1 LILKIKYTFDA
12 WIPYKDLMT
21 KVLQL
26 FFYISFSVTV
36 CSTMYGQQK
45 KNETEYYNW
54 FDENLGSEN
63 SLLFN
68 GTRPS
73 ENTRSKDGSHKYY
86 MSPAFI
92 SGNIVY
98 RDQPFFNTPIKYD
111 IHEDEIIINLTSGT
125 KSSIIKLIKANV
137 QRFTLQNKQF
147 IQIEDS
153 EQMFLVNGF
162 YEVLFESP
170 DLSLYKKHHKTKK
183 ERIVHKKV
191 YTDYKEEDVYLM
203 QRLGKYHAV
212 SNKNDLIK
220 ILPEHKSSINNLY
233 KKNDKLRKS
242 DYDSFLSKISK
253 DLAGYH

>member
-1 LILKIKYTFDA
+1 MVS
-12 WIPYKDLMT
+12 KDLMT

-26 FFYISFSVTV
+26 FTYISFSVTV
-36 CSTMYGQQK
+36 CSTIYGQQN

-73 ENTRSKDGSHKYY
+73 ENTKSNDGSHKYY
-86 MSPAFI
+86 LSPAYI
-92 SGNIVY
+92 PGNIVY
-98 RDQPFFNTPIKYD
+98 SDQPFFNIPLKYD
-111 IHEDEIIINLTSGT
+111 IYEDEIIINLTSGT

-147 IQIEDS
+147 IQLEDRD
-153 EQMFLVNGF
+153 QKLIVNGF

-170 DLSLYKKHHKTKK
+170 ERSLYKKHHKTKK
-183 ERIVHKKV
+183 ERIVQKEV
-191 YTDYKEEDVYLM
+191 YTDFKEEDLYLM
-203 QRLGKYHAV
+203 QRLGKYHTI

-220 ILPEHKSSINNLY
+220 IMPEQRSTINRLY
-233 KKNDKLRKS
+233 KENDKLRKS
-242 DYDSFLSKISK
+242 DLDAFLTKLCKNLS
-253 DLAGYH
+253 GYN